1 MRMITFANRTF
12 KEIIRDPL
20 TVAFG
25 LGFPLVVLLLLTAIQ
40 ANVPVAL
47 FELDKL
53 TPGICVFGLSFVS
66 LFSAM
71 LISKDRETSLQR
83 RLFTT
88 PLTAADFLLGY
99 SLPMLPISVL
109 QSVICYVAALILGL
123 KPTVGILWTLL
134 FLLPAALL
142 YIAIGLLCGSLL
154 TDKQVGGICGALL
167 TNLTAWLS
175 GVWFDVSLMG
185 KIFKN
190 IADALPF
197 IHAVELERA
206 ALAGDISAAVHELP
220 IVLGYAVILSAVGI
234 AVFTKKMKE
243 N

>member
-1 MRMITFANRTF
+1 MRMLTFANRTF

-99 SLPMLPISVL
+99 SVPMLPISVL
-109 QSVICYVAALILGL
+109 QSVICYIAALILGL
-123 KPTVGILWTLL
+123 KPTVGILWALL

-185 KIFKN
+185 KVFKK

>member
-1 MRMITFANRTF
+1 MRMLTFANRTF

-83 RLFTT
+83 RLFMT

-123 KPTVGILWTLL
+123 KPTVGILWALL

-185 KIFKN
+185 KVFKK

>member
-1 MRMITFANRTF
+1 MRMLTFANRTF

-25 LGFPLVVLLLLTAIQ
+25 LGFPLIVLLLLTAIQ

-109 QSVICYVAALILGL
+109 QSVICYIAALILGL

-185 KIFKN
+185 KVFKN
-190 IADALPF
+190 IANALPF
-197 IHAVELERA
+197 IHAAELERA

>member
-1 MRMITFANRTF
+1 MRMLTFANRTF

-109 QSVICYVAALILGL
+109 QSVICYIAALILGL
-123 KPTVGILWTLL
+123 KPTVGILWALL

-142 YIAIGLLCGSLL
+142 YIAIGLLCGTLL

>member
-1 MRMITFANRTF
+1 MRMLTFANRTF

-99 SLPMLPISVL
+99 SLPMLPISFL
-109 QSVICYVAALILGL
+109 QSVICYIAALILGL

-185 KIFKN
+185 KVFKK

>member
-1 MRMITFANRTF
+1 MRMLTFANRTF

-109 QSVICYVAALILGL
+109 QSVICYIAALILGL
-123 KPTVGILWTLL
+123 KPTVGILWAWL

-190 IADALPF
+190 IANALPF

>member
-1 MRMITFANRTF
+1 MRMLTFANRTF

-25 LGFPLVVLLLLTAIQ
+25 LGFPLIVLLLLTAIQ

-109 QSVICYVAALILGL
+109 QSVICYIAALILGL

-185 KIFKN
+185 KVFKN
-190 IADALPF
+190 IANALPF

-234 AVFTKKMKE
+234 AVFTNKMKE

>member
-1 MRMITFANRTF
+1 MRMLTFANRTF

-109 QSVICYVAALILGL
+109 QSVICYIAALILGL
-123 KPTVGILWTLL
+123 KPTVGILWALL

-142 YIAIGLLCGSLL
+142 YIAVGLLCGSLL

-185 KIFKN
+185 KVFKK

-206 ALAGDISAAVHELP
+206 ALEGDISAAVHELP

>member
-1 MRMITFANRTF
+1 MRMLTFANRTF

-25 LGFPLVVLLLLTAIQ
+25 LGFPLFVLLLLTAIQ

-123 KPTVGILWTLL
+123 KPTVGILWALL

-185 KIFKN
+185 KVFKK

>member
-1 MRMITFANRTF
+1 MRMLTFANRTF

-123 KPTVGILWTLL
+123 KPTVGILWALL

-185 KIFKN
+185 KVIKKS
-190 IADALPF
+190 ADALPF

>member
-1 MRMITFANRTF
+1 MRMLTFANRTF

-123 KPTVGILWTLL
+123 KPTVGILWALL

-167 TNLTAWLS
+167 ANLTAWLS

-185 KIFKN
+185 KVFKK

-220 IVLGYAVILSAVGI
+220 IVLGYAVILCAVGI

>member
-1 MRMITFANRTF
+1 MRMLTFANRTF

-123 KPTVGILWTLL
+123 KPTVGILWALL

-185 KIFKN
+185 KVFKK

>member
-1 MRMITFANRTF
+1 MRMLTFANRTF

-25 LGFPLVVLLLLTAIQ
+25 LGFPLIVLLLLTAIQ

-109 QSVICYVAALILGL
+109 QSVICYTAALILGL

-185 KIFKN
+185 KVFKN
-190 IADALPF
+190 IANALPF

>member
-1 MRMITFANRTF
+1 MRMLTFANRTF

-123 KPTVGILWTLL
+123 KPTVGILWALL

-185 KIFKN
+185 KVFKK

-206 ALAGDISAAVHELP
+206 AHAGDISAAVHELP

>member
-1 MRMITFANRTF
+1 MRMLTFANRTF

-109 QSVICYVAALILGL
+109 QSVICNIAALILGL

-185 KIFKN
+185 KVFKK

>member
-1 MRMITFANRTF
+1 MRMLTFANRTF

-123 KPTVGILWTLL
+123 KPTVGILWALL
-134 FLLPAALL
+134 FVLPAALL

-185 KIFKN
+185 KVFKK

>member
-1 MRMITFANRTF
+1 MRMLTFANRTF

-109 QSVICYVAALILGL
+109 QSVICYIAALILGL

-185 KIFKN
+185 KVFKN

>member
-1 MRMITFANRTF
+1 MRMLTFANRTF

-40 ANVPVAL
+40 ANVPVDL

-109 QSVICYVAALILGL
+109 QSVICYIAALILGL

-185 KIFKN
+185 KVFKK

>member
-1 MRMITFANRTF
+1 MRMLTFANRTF

-109 QSVICYVAALILGL
+109 QSAICYVAALILGL
-123 KPTVGILWTLL
+123 KPTVGILWALL

-185 KIFKN
+185 KVFKK